1 MCFNEY
7 SCSKADWIG
16 GQVSLQFEIGMVNG
30 QGVKILLWK
39 GEKFLTQFTT
49 DVKLWTRGRWVG
61 TQTGA
66 GVTATLV

>member
-30 QGVKILLWK
+30 GIQEFMYCMDELA
-39 GEKFLTQFTT
+39 FLKR
-49 DVKLWTRGRWVG
+49 KLHINLSSNQDRFL
-61 TQTGA
+61 A
-66 GVTATLV
+66 